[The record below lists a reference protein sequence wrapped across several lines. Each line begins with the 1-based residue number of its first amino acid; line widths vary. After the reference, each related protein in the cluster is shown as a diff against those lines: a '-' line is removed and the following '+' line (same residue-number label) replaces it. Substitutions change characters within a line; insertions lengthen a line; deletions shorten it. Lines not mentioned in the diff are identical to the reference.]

1 MGQPGHLLVAP
12 GPMGADI
19 AKEAKVKFES
29 LGKIPRVTKATD
41 TVRIA
46 RLMKRRKVDLLVF
59 CGGDGTA
66 RDIHRAVGDVLPVL
80 GIPAGVKV
88 YSSVFA
94 ISPAAAAETVR
105 GFIAGNVTTRQG
117 EVLDIDERLFRRNI
131 LSVKLRGY
139 LTTPG
144 AGYLIQSSKSATP
157 GSEADEIEAMAKGV
171 HEEM

>member
-1 MGQPGHLLVAP
+1 MGGAVGLKGTDGPRTLSEARKRGAKPVSPRRAHEFLQHLALMGQPGHLLVAP

-66 RDIHRAVGDVLPVL
+66 RDIHSAVGDV
-80 GIPAGVKV
+80 
-88 YSSVFA
+88 
-94 ISPAAAAETVR
+94 
-105 GFIAGNVTTRQG
+105 
-117 EVLDIDERLFRRNI
+117 
-131 LSVKLRGY
+131 
-139 LTTPG
+139 
-144 AGYLIQSSKSATP
+144 
-157 GSEADEIEAMAKGV
+157 
-171 HEEM
+171 